1 MWESIKKLFTRKK
14 EVPVN
19 PAIFHNDLA
28 YKTSWEPLKHGG
40 QNYKTHKLT
49 KLNNNSLSYKASSFN
64 LITSGLLTF
73 GPLLFFIL
81 LPIFKE
87 DHKGFEFPIVLLLIL
102 LTAGGIYSFY
112 LGLRPN
118 VFDKKTGFYYKSYKI
133 PTSRSNSK
141 ERKGWISLDE
151 INALQI
157 IKERVKTKNSSY
169 KSYEINIVLSDGER
183 FNIVDHSSYNTI
195 KEDAK
200 TIADF
205 LGVPYWD
212 ATAPYLYQPETLKVS
227 TSSYTEQ
234 DLDQPYD
241 STKPRKL

>member
-87 DHKGFEFPIVLLLIL
+87 DHK
-102 LTAGGIYSFY
+102 
-112 LGLRPN
+112 
-118 VFDKKTGFYYKSYKI
+118 KKTGFYYKSYKI